1 MQFILFSL
9 RPNEVLFKLKE
20 TWEMNS
26 FLGIKIIEIETKEI
40 DFNLQRTWRDM
51 NHFQILKFAN
61 HIKKTFHKNLKFLE
75 TFKLTINDRFFH
87 VRTDLIDIQELM
99 I

>member
-61 HIKKTFHKNLKFLE
+61 HIEKN
-75 TFKLTINDRFFH
+75 
-87 VRTDLIDIQELM
+87 VS
-99 I
+99 